1 MGKTV
6 LNFRFHNPNPPEV
19 SADYILKILI
29 EANQKKVE
37 DVLKRQVDKEKAS

>member
-1 MGKTV
+1 MGKAV

-19 SADYILKILI
+19 TADYILKILI
-29 EANQKKVE
+29 EANRKKVE